1 METKII
7 KAYGA
12 NEATYHE
19 IRLDKLKELEFERG
33 GKEETIETLIDSY
46 KGLLNH
52 AFSELEKNGEN
63 TKESK
68 TGK

>member
-12 NEATYHE
+12 KEATYHE
-19 IRLDKLKELEFERG
+19 IRLDKLKELILERG
-33 GKEETIETLIDSY
+33 GKEDTFEVLIDSY
-46 KGLLNH
+46 KSLVKH

-63 TKESK
+63 TEKSE